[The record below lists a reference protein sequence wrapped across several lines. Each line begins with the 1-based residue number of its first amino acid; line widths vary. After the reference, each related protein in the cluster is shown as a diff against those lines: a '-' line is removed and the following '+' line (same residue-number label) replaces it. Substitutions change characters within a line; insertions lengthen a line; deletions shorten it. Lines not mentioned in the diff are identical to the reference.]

1 MLFQRWN
8 DMREQD
14 TEEDVKKRQ
23 QQQLNQFYSTLSSQ
37 KVRGSTLSLIVVALA
52 WNSKLTSPTNLYALV
67 DECMKY
73 NFVH

>member
-37 KVRGSTLSLIVVALA
+37 KVHGSTLSLIVVALA
-52 WNSKLTSPTNLYALV
+52 
-67 DECMKY
+67 
-73 NFVH
+73 